1 MTCYINERIAAS
13 YRLRIVCRCSR
24 WMRPRCE
31 WGSLSRSVVE
41 AAAWLGHS
49 PQEHLRTYVHATLAD
64 RSELD
69 YAKLLGRSQIVTT
82 R

>member
-1 MTCYINERIAAS
+1 MISVTEER
-13 YRLRIVCRCSR
+13 RCG
-24 WMRPRCE
+24 M
-31 WGSLSRSVVE
+31 
-41 AAAWLGHS
+41 
-49 PQEHLRTYVHATLAD
+49 AD